1 MSIQMYL
8 ASPERRAGQMPGSQ
22 SRAFVVHLYEYSVL
36 SERNT
41 SLNVAR
47 PQRRRALRTS
57 MRRTPGSKG
66 YMPDGSSLKAVQFP
80 PLNKE
85 TVLDR
90 ILERPHTVEGIALH
104 LEVVLIRFREDA
116 GGKYCVTVVDEDLD

>member
-8 ASPERRAGQMPGSQ
+8 AKLMRRAGQMHGPHG
-22 SRAFVVHLYEYSVL
+22 RAFVVRMSEIPRPFRTRDEFGHCPPAAYASL
-36 SERNT
+36 S
-41 SLNVAR
+41 
-47 PQRRRALRTS
+47 TS